1 MGLAGVTLGAI
12 IQSVATIL
20 GGIIVG
26 FIFGWKLTL
35 VGIGALSYVHVC

>member
-12 IQSVATIL
+12 IQSVATVL
-20 GGIIVG
+20 GGMIVG

-35 VGIGALSYVHVC
+35 VGIGAFSYFHAC